1 MNADSKKMPED
12 IAMGRKRCYNQ
23 TKTFPETG
31 WKRGTA
37 MKKKGFTLVELIVVL
52 VILAILAAL
61 LIPALTGYI
70 DKANEEKLQATT
82 RQVVVAAQSVVS
94 EAYAENPELK
104 KGNLQVNTFGN
115 DNVAVFEEDENH
127 IKLSDIC
134 ELAEIAQDITKVEG
148 FYKGKLK
155 NGVLWVLVDYDNK
168 GKVTSAQVGTASQ
181 YCTYNGTT
189 GDYTVVKY

>member
-1 MNADSKKMPED
+1 
-12 IAMGRKRCYNQ
+12 
-23 TKTFPETG
+23 
-31 WKRGTA
+31 

-70 DKANEEKLQATT
+70 DRANEEKLQATT
-82 RQVVVAAQSVVS
+82 RQVVVAAQTVVS

-134 ELAEIAQDITKVEG
+134 ELAEIAQDITKVG
-148 FYKGKLK
+148 DAYQGKLK
-155 NGVLWVLVDYDNK
+155 NGISWVGIDYGDDGKLIRVLVND
-168 GKVTSAQVGTASQ
+168 GTQ
-181 YCTYNGTT
+181 TCTYDGAT

>member
-1 MNADSKKMPED
+1 M
-12 IAMGRKRCYNQ
+12 
-23 TKTFPETG
+23 
-31 WKRGTA
+31 
-37 MKKKGFTLVELIVVL
+37 L

-104 KGNLQVNTFGN
+104 EGNLKAFISGI
-115 DNVAVFEEDENH
+115 DNVTVFTEDINH
-127 IKLSDIC
+127 IKMSDIC
-134 ELAEIAQDITKVEG
+134 ELAEIAQDITKEG
-148 FYKGKLK
+148 NEYKGKLK
-155 NGVLWVLVDYDNK
+155 NGILWVNVTYDEN
-168 GKVTSAQVGTASQ
+168 GKVTLAQVGTASQ
-181 YCTYNGTT
+181 YCTYNGKT

>member
-1 MNADSKKMPED
+1 ME
-12 IAMGRKRCYNQ
+12 
-23 TKTFPETG
+23 
-31 WKRGTA
+31 RGIP

-94 EAYAENPELK
+94 EAYAESEGFEGDGVTTSILD
-104 KGNLQVNTFGN
+104 GTVTFGQP
-115 DNVAVFEEDENH
+115 DDK
-127 IKLSDIC
+127 IKISEIC
-134 ELAEIAQDITKVEG
+134 ELAEIAQDITKEG
-148 FYKGKLK
+148 NEYKGKLK
-155 NGVLWVLVDYDNK
+155 NGILWVNVTYDNK
-168 GKVTSAQVGTASQ
+168 GKVTSAEVGTASQ
-181 YCTYNGTT
+181 YCTYKGTT